1 MRLAAQLKDGGLRL
15 LPEQRLLKA
24 ADVKAIADVRAL
36 LDQVA
41 AEAERSREAA
51 KEAYEEAKRQGYDD
65 GLAAG
70 KDQVAGR
77 LVELSDQG
85 AALVSDLEA
94 RIPEIVMSALRQ
106 ILGTFDDTEVVI
118 RTLRQALRMFRHQT
132 DLTIRVPP
140 DRFEEVRARIQELRA
155 DSGTGA
161 YVEVV
166 ADRHL
171 AAGGCVLE
179 SELGSVD
186 AGIEAQ
192 LAVLERAMRRELA
205 GRSGEPA
212 LPRAGEGA

>member
-15 LPEQRLLKA
+15 LPERRLLKA
-24 ADVKAIADVRAL
+24 ADVKAIADARAL
-36 LDQVA
+36 LDDAA
-41 AEAERSREAA
+41 AEAEQSREAA
-51 KEAYEEAKRQGYDD
+51 KEAYEAAKRQGYDD

-70 KDQVAGR
+70 KDQLAAR
-77 LVELSDQG
+77 LVELSDEG
-85 AALVSDLEA
+85 ARLVSDFEA

-106 ILGTFDDTEVVI
+106 ILGTFDDTELVV

-140 DRFEEVRARIQELRA
+140 DRFDELRARVQELRA

-171 AAGGCVLE
+171 VAGGCVLE

-192 LAVLERAMRRELA
+192 LAVLERAMRQELA
-205 GRSGEPA
+205 GRAGN
-212 LPRAGEGA
+212 RAASDAAGGT